1 MIDMLGD
8 AAANN
13 VLQGAAD
20 YIRTHNLNPS
30 DAELRAL
37 MDDLRSRCHAA
48 LDGALADA
56 KAALEAGMTSAAMET
71 FRATMRCAG
80 IDGARAMFGS

>member
-1 MIDMLGD
+1 MLGD

-13 VLQGAAD
+13 VIQGAAD

-30 DAELRAL
+30 DAQLRTL
-37 MDDLRSRCHAA
+37 MDDLKARCHAA

-56 KAALEAGMTSAAMET
+56 KAALEAGMSSVAMET
-71 FRATMRCAG
+71 FRATMRTAG
-80 IDGARAMFGS
+80 IEGARAMLGA